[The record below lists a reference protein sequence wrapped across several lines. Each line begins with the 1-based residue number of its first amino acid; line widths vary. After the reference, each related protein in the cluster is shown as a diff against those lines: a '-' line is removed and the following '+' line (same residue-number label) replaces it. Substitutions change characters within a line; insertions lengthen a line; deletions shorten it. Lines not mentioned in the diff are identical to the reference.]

1 MDYPIYYG
9 KKDSCLKHFET
20 TVTNQ
25 SSSEN
30 VRTSHQLRQG
40 SALHFLI
47 SWSRDFHWDEPR
59 GFTTCLVIGFAVWIM
74 CYIFIVIN
82 IYNYIYIYI
91 FTIHGTIHIYI
102 IFIVLYIVF
111 WLQYTI
117 SNTCVKATGFHKTL
131 VIPQSF
137 MFFHWGIIKF
147 RFAKQDLNGMNRN
160 VWWTFPSNHC
170 LMI

>member
-1 MDYPIYYG
+1 MSMAKTSKFSETMIMVPNIIWLVVLTILKNHGVRQWERTIMDYPIYYG

-91 FTIHGTIHIYI
+91 HSLFM
-102 IFIVLYIVF
+102 VLYI
-111 WLQYTI
+111 YI
-117 SNTCVKATGFHKTL
+117 
-131 VIPQSF
+131 
-137 MFFHWGIIKF
+137 
-147 RFAKQDLNGMNRN
+147 
-160 VWWTFPSNHC
+160 
-170 LMI
+170 